1 MSEGHQ
7 PTQGMVE
14 EAKKGLAWRKEFG
27 RGGTLIGVAR
37 ARDIINEKNL
47 SLDTVK
53 RMKSFFARHEVDKKA
68 EGYRPGEKGYP
79 SNGRIANALWGGDA
93 GQTWANKIVEQANNE
108 EKERMEAKDL
118 ATRHILEV
126 EETENEY
133 IVAFAKAKA
142 EEVAEEPE
150 MEMAEEERKATP
162 EPLSFRVGEVER
174 GWSYDKEKDDRRVRL
189 AWSSQSPVER
199 EFGYEVLGHSEDEI
213 DLSFARSGRM
223 PLLLD
228 HDMRQQI
235 GVVERVDLDSTA
247 GIARAT
253 VRFGRS
259 ALAEEVF
266 ADVVD
271 GIRSNVSVGYSVKGM
286 TPTEEEIDGRGI
298 FRVNSWYPQEI
309 SIVSVPAD
317 KGVGVGRSILPTKK
331 EEKMEM
337 EGVNVQVTNEPVP
350 VPVIDEKSVRQ
361 QMLNE
366 QNKIRSL
373 AEGFG
378 KSDFAERAI
387 REGKPYLQFAEELS
401 DEVRTNPHVVQPEL
415 TKKEKQNYSL
425 VRAIQAA
432 ANNDWSNAGFER
444 EISREIAS
452 RTGKEP
458 RGFYIPDHGFQSRTL
473 TGVTGSSGSGFGD
486 KAVADNFL
494 ADRFIDA
501 LISTSIMGQVGATR
515 FEGLVGD
522 VQIPKFSAN
531 ASVTFQ
537 TETGSVANGEPDF
550 GQITM
555 SPKTAANKIQISRQL
570 LHQGLNGNIEQTLR
584 DHMIRLFAAK
594 LDNVAIKG
602 GGSNEPTGVLGT
614 TGIGDVESAGTSGNA
629 ALTYANCVDIW
640 SEVAADNALLGSLYW
655 VTHPRVVGKL
665 MQTLVASSTDSR
677 MIMMDTDS
685 LLGYPVVQT
694 TQAPSSSPYALLFGN
709 FTDLYLG
716 FFGALDV
723 LVDPYGA
730 AGNSTVNLY
739 FYQMMD
745 VAVARPES
753 FSAAQDVTV

>member
-1 MSEGHQ
+1 MSEGHK

-27 RGGTLIGVAR
+27 RGGTLIGIAR
-37 ARDIINEKNL
+37 ARDIVNEKNL

-118 ATRHILEV
+118 ATRHVLEV

-150 MEMAEEERKATP
+150 MEMAEEERKATV

-174 GWSYDKEKDDRRVRL
+174 GWHYDKEKDDRRVRL

-235 GVVERVDLDSTA
+235 GVVERVDLDSAA

-337 EGVNVQVTNEPVP
+337 EGVNVQVTNEP

-629 ALTYANCVDIW
+629 ALTYGNCVDIW

-694 TQAPSSSPYALLFGN
+694 TQAPSSAPYALLFGN

>member
-1 MSEGHQ
+1 MSEGHK

-37 ARDIINEKNL
+37 ARDIVNEKNL

-93 GQTWANKIVEQANNE
+93 GKTWANKIVEQANK
-108 EKERMEAKDL
+108 EKERMEVKEL
-118 ATRHILEV
+118 ATRHVLEV

-150 MEMAEEERKATP
+150 TEMAEEERKATP

-266 ADVVD
+266 ADVRD

-286 TPTEEEIDGRGI
+286 TPTEEEIDGRAI

-317 KGVGVGRSILPTKK
+317 KGVGVGRSVLPTKK

-337 EGVNVQVTNEPVP
+337 EGVNVQVTNEP

-537 TETGSVANGEPDF
+537 TETGSVANNEPDF

-629 ALTYANCVDIW
+629 ALTYGNCVDIW

-694 TQAPSSSPYALLFGN
+694 TQAPSSAPYALLFGN

>member
-1 MSEGHQ
+1 MSEGHK

-37 ARDIINEKNL
+37 ARDIVNEKNL

-93 GQTWANKIVEQANNE
+93 GKTWANKIVEQANK
-108 EKERMEAKDL
+108 EKERMEVKEL
-118 ATRHILEV
+118 ATRHVLEV

-150 MEMAEEERKATP
+150 TEMAEEERKATV

-174 GWSYDKEKDDRRVRL
+174 GWHYDKEKDDRRVRL

-235 GVVERVDLDSTA
+235 GVVENVNLDSSA
-247 GIARAT
+247 GVARAT
-253 VRFGRS
+253 VRFGKGV
-259 ALAEEVF
+259 LAEEVYQ
-266 ADVVD
+266 DVVD
-271 GIRSNVSVGYSVKGM
+271 GIRTNVSVGYSVKGM
-286 TPTEEEIDGRGI
+286 SPTEEEIDGRTV
-298 FRVNSWYPQEI
+298 FRVNAWYPQEV

-317 KGVGVGRSILPTKK
+317 KGVGIGRSLPIKK

-337 EGVNVQVTNEPVP
+337 EGVNVQVTNEP

-629 ALTYANCVDIW
+629 ALTYGNCVDIW

-694 TQAPSSSPYALLFGN
+694 TQAPSSAPYALLFGN